1 MLFEPWMLAAMEE
14 AGYTDTREGCLNRLA
29 RCLNAQP
36 EDCVG
41 NEMFLR
47 ACADC
52 GVDPASLD
60 GSDLEE
66 LQRKLDRL

>member
-1 MLFEPWMLAAMEE
+1 M
-14 AGYTDTREGCLNRLA
+14 DTREGRLNRLA

-36 EDCVG
+36 EDCIG
-41 NEMFLR
+41 NETFLR

>member
-14 AGYTDTREGCLNRLA
+14 AGYTDTWEGCLNRLA

-36 EDCVG
+36 EDCIG
-41 NEMFLR
+41 NEAFLR
-47 ACADC
+47 TCADC
-52 GVDPASLD
+52 GVDPTSLD

>member
-1 MLFEPWMLAAMEE
+1 MLFEPWMLAAMEG
-14 AGYTDTREGCLNRLA
+14 AGYMDAREGRLNRLA

-52 GVDPASLD
+52 GVDPTSLD